1 MNKHQ
6 FVGARWWKFDFH
18 THTPAS
24 HDFKDNV
31 EPECWLKAF
40 MAQEIDCVAITDHN
54 SGDWIDDLKQAL
66 NHIEKTKPEWY
77 RPLYLFPGVE
87 ISAHGDVHILAI
99 FGCERDRSYIDQL
112 IGAVDYPGRKGH
124 SDTVTNKSLIEVLN
138 EICKRG
144 GIAIPAHVD
153 KTKGLF
159 QVGGPT
165 LEQSLNN
172 ENTYAMELC
181 EESSPKPQIY
191 TDKKLRWT
199 EVKGSDTHSFS
210 DSTFGTFTWIKMDTP
225 SIDGLELALRD
236 GVVSVKRN
244 MDDIPNEPP
253 SYFVEE
259 LEISKSKHIGHTDPL
274 RFQLSPFL
282 NTIIGGRGSGK
293 TTLLEFMRLVLE
305 RVKDLPDSMQ
315 QENGRYYNI
324 EDDALLTEESRI
336 RLIYR
341 RHGTRYR
348 LQWNAASPVPASLEK
363 HEDGDWRSCR
373 GEITSL
379 FPAYIYSQKQIFDI
393 ANEPSALL
401 DIIDK
406 APEVDWDTSDEEYK
420 RLVGEY
426 KKTTNELTEATRKIN
441 RENELLGKSNDL
453 ASQIKHIEGS
463 GHEKL
468 LQKYRKRQEQVT
480 EFENVETQWRT
491 MSLRLSKMKDEI
503 APAQFREE
511 NFSEH
516 PDILPDLRKANE
528 KWRGISD
535 KLDELAQEAMLVI
548 TQWQTEKN
556 AAVWMQ
562 GLESDMKQYESLSS
576 ELELQ
581 GIDPDKYSQLLKQR
595 EDIQK
600 DLDSIF
606 EFKSRA
612 KKLEDNKKALLDQ
625 IEDNRTKLSEKR
637 RKFLCNVLRDNPA
650 VSIKVKTLGED
661 WDGVEKEMRR
671 ILNCKGRFDK
681 DIEEFKKIYHKN
693 WNKRIVNLKIA
704 IQGIL
709 NGDRDAQDTRFASYL
724 KSLTDESITDESIDN
739 CMLWFP
745 KDALEVTFGE
755 NRQRIE
761 QGSPGQKTAALLAFI
776 LSYGD
781 EPLLL
786 DQPEDDLD
794 NELIYNLIVEQLR
807 KSKSRRQVIVATHN
821 ANIVV
826 NGDAEMVL
834 PLEMVDRETLV
845 RHMSSIQNKQV
856 RKAIC
861 DILEGGQQAFEQR
874 YKRIHLGD

>member
-1 MNKHQ
+1 MNKRQ
-6 FVGARWWKFDFH
+6 FAGARWWKFDFH

-31 EPECWLKAF
+31 KPESWLEAF
-40 MAQEIDCVAITDHN
+40 MVQEIDCVAITDHN

-66 NHIEKTKPEWY
+66 EHIEKTKPEWY

-87 ISAHGDVHILAI
+87 ISTHGDVHILAI
-99 FGCERDRSYIDQL
+99 YGSDRDTGCINEL
-112 IGAVDYPGRKGH
+112 IGAVDYPGLKGK
-124 SDTVTNKSLIEVLN
+124 SDTVTNRSITDVLN

-144 GIAIPAHVD
+144 GIPIPAHVD

-159 QVGGPT
+159 QLRGPT
-165 LEQSLNN
+165 LEQALNN
-172 ENTYAMELC
+172 ENIYAMELC
-181 EESSPKPQIY
+181 EESSPKPQEY

-236 GVVSVKRN
+236 GVVSVNRN

-274 RFQLSPFL
+274 RFQFSPFL

-315 QENGRYYNI
+315 KENYRYYNT
-324 EDDALLTEESRI
+324 EDGDLLTKESRI

-348 LQWNAASPVPASLEK
+348 LQWNAADPVPASLEEHK
-363 HEDGDWRSCR
+363 DGSWRSCP

-379 FPAYIYSQKQIFDI
+379 FPAYLYSQKQIFDI

-420 RLVGEY
+420 RWIGEY
-426 KKTTNELTEATRKIN
+426 KQTTNELRETKRKID
-441 RENELLGKSNDL
+441 RENELLGRSNDL
-453 ASQIKHIEGS
+453 ASQIKQIEGS

-468 LQKYRKRQEQVT
+468 LQIYRKRQEQAT
-480 EFENVETQWRT
+480 EFENVEAQWRT
-491 MSLRLSKMKDEI
+491 MSLRLSNMKDEI
-503 APAQFREE
+503 APAQFREGH
-511 NFSEH
+511 FAEH
-516 PDILPDLRKANE
+516 SDILLDLKKANE
-528 KWRGISD
+528 KWLGISD
-535 KLDELAQEAMLVI
+535 KLDDLAREAMLVI

-562 GLESDMKQYESLSS
+562 ELESDMKQYESISS
-576 ELELQ
+576 EFEIQ
-581 GIDPDKYSQLLKQR
+581 GIDPDEYSQLLKQQ

-600 DLDSIF
+600 DLDSILGH
-606 EFKSRA
+606 KSRA
-612 KKLEDNKKALLDQ
+612 KELEDNKKALLDK

-637 RKFLCNVLRDNPA
+637 KKFLSDVLCENPA
-650 VSIKVKTLGED
+650 VNIKVKTLGED
-661 WDGVEKEMRR
+661 WDTVEEAIRSK
-671 ILNCKGRFDK
+671 LNCDERFDRDFK
-681 DIEEFKKIYHKN
+681 DFRKIYYKN
-693 WNKRIVNLKIA
+693 WNKRIENLKNA
-704 IQGIL
+704 IKDIR
-709 NGDRDAQDTRFASYL
+709 NGDREAQDARFASYL
-724 KSLTDESITDESIDN
+724 KSLPNESIDD

-745 KDALEVTFGE
+745 KDALEVTFGK

-781 EPLLL
+781 EPLFL

-794 NELIYNLIVEQLR
+794 NELIYKLIVEQLR
-807 KSKSRRQVIVATHN
+807 ESKSRRQVIVATHN

-834 PLEMVDRETLV
+834 PLEMVDRKTLA
-845 RHMSSIQNKQV
+845 RHMASIQDKEV
-856 RKAIC
+856 REAIC
-861 DILEGGQQAFEQR
+861 DILEGGLQAFEQR
-874 YKRIHLGD
+874 YKRIHLGS

>member
-1 MNKHQ
+1 MHCSILLIKLL
-6 FVGARWWKFDFH
+6 R
-18 THTPAS
+18 
-24 HDFKDNV
+24 
-31 EPECWLKAF
+31 
-40 MAQEIDCVAITDHN
+40 
-54 SGDWIDDLKQAL
+54 WID
-66 NHIEKTKPEWY
+66 
-77 RPLYLFPGVE
+77 
-87 ISAHGDVHILAI
+87 
-99 FGCERDRSYIDQL
+99 
-112 IGAVDYPGRKGH
+112 
-124 SDTVTNKSLIEVLN
+124 
-138 EICKRG
+138 
-144 GIAIPAHVD
+144 
-153 KTKGLF
+153 
-159 QVGGPT
+159 
-165 LEQSLNN
+165 
-172 ENTYAMELC
+172 
-181 EESSPKPQIY
+181 
-191 TDKKLRWT
+191 
-199 EVKGSDTHSFS
+199 
-210 DSTFGTFTWIKMDTP
+210 
-225 SIDGLELALRD
+225 
-236 GVVSVKRN
+236 
-244 MDDIPNEPP
+244 
-253 SYFVEE
+253 
-259 LEISKSKHIGHTDPL
+259 
-274 RFQLSPFL
+274 
-282 NTIIGGRGSGK
+282 
-293 TTLLEFMRLVLE
+293 
-305 RVKDLPDSMQ
+305 
-315 QENGRYYNI
+315 
-324 EDDALLTEESRI
+324 
-336 RLIYR
+336 
-341 RHGTRYR
+341 
-348 LQWNAASPVPASLEK
+348 
-363 HEDGDWRSCR
+363 
-373 GEITSL
+373 
-379 FPAYIYSQKQIFDI
+379 
-393 ANEPSALL
+393 
-401 DIIDK
+401 
-406 APEVDWDTSDEEYK
+406 
-420 RLVGEY
+420 EY
-426 KKTTNELTEATRKIN
+426 KKTTNELRETKRKID
-441 RENELLGKSNDL
+441 RENELLGRSNDL
-453 ASQIKHIEGS
+453 ASQIKQIEGS

-480 EFENVETQWRT
+480 EFQNVEAQWRT
-491 MSLRLSKMKDEI
+491 MSLHLSKMKDEI

-511 NFSEH
+511 HFAGHS
-516 PDILPDLRKANE
+516 DILLDLRKANE

-535 KLDELAQEAMLVI
+535 ELDELAREAMLVI
-548 TQWQTEKN
+548 TQWQTHKN

-562 GLESDMKQYESLSS
+562 GLESDVKQYESLSS

-581 GIDPDKYSQLLKQR
+581 GIDPDKYSQLLKRR

-612 KKLEDNKKALLDQ
+612 KKLEDYKKALLDK
-625 IEDNRTKLSEKR
+625 IDDNRTKLSEKR

-724 KSLTDESITDESIDN
+724 KSLYVTDKSIDN